1 MAKTYNELYMEMRRR
16 LREEGIES
24 YAPEARWLLQS
35 ADGCSDAQLAA
46 RMSLY
51 VPEATERK
59 AHFMLRR
66 RLAGEPV
73 AYITGIWQFYGLTMF
88 ITPDVLIPRMDTELL
103 VSKALELLGHKAD
116 ARILDLCC
124 GSGCIGCALAHE
136 LPQSR
141 VVMAD
146 ISQEALTVAR
156 KNVSLLRLSPRCVCM
171 TADALSDPPVRM
183 ENFDLLAC
191 NPPYIP
197 AGELEGL
204 DISVRC
210 YEPALALDGGEDG
223 LVFYRAVLPH
233 WKSVLK
239 DGGALIFEVGEGE
252 AASVC
257 SLLAEN
263 GFSDIGTAKDT
274 LGTDRVVFG
283 RKSSKE

>member
-24 YAPEARWLLQS
+24 YAPETRWLLQS
-35 ADGCSDAQLAA
+35 AAECSDAQLTA

-59 AHFMLRR
+59 ALFMLRR

-88 ITPDVLIPRMDTELL
+88 VTPDVLIPRMDTELL
-103 VSKALELLGHKAD
+103 VTKALELVDHKAD

-141 VVMAD
+141 VILAD

-197 AGELEGL
+197 AGEIDEL
-204 DISVRC
+204 DDSVRC
-210 YEPALALDGGEDG
+210 FEPTLALDGGEDG

-233 WKSVLK
+233 WKSVLRD
-239 DGGALIFEVGEGE
+239 DGAVIFEVGEGE
-252 AASVC
+252 ADSVC
-257 SLLAEN
+257 TLLAEN
-263 GFSDIGTAKDT
+263 GFGSIGKATDT
-274 LGTDRVVFG
+274 LGVERVVFG
-283 RKSSKE
+283 RKLPSE